1 LNLPFVTIC
10 RKKFGEYKEYHTS
23 ADNLK
28 IMNYKTIIETVKFIK
43 KIITEIN
50 KNKIFKKKNYCEP
63 FLTGTKLINNFST
76 IQNMRDFKRKSI
88 SDFLAYVNKN
98 HDLKSLAQTY
108 NIPNINKLALM
119 LKKNKLIK
127 EEI

>member
-1 LNLPFVTIC
+1 
-10 RKKFGEYKEYHTS
+10 
-23 ADNLK
+23 
-28 IMNYKTIIETVKFIK
+28 MNYKTIIETVKFIK

-119 LKKNKLIK
+119 LKKIN
-127 EEI
+127 